1 MSKSMVHA
9 TIVAVT
15 TVGATSRGDT
25 FILSSQIDKLEHGLG
40 VRMESLKHKMGVIDS
55 HQERLKKN
63 GNDMGRK

>member
-25 FILSSQIDKLEHGLG
+25 FILSSQIDKLEHRLGLRMDKPEHGLG
-40 VRMESLKHKMGVIDS
+40 VRMESLKHK
-55 HQERLKKN
+55 N
-63 GNDMGRK
+63 A